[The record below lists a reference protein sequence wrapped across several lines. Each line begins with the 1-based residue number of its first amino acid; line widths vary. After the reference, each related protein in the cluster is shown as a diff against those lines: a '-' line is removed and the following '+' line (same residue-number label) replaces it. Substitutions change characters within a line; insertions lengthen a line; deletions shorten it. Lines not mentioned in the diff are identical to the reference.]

1 VRILK
6 LFFQFKV
13 PHLEL
18 VDCTLILLLFFL
30 HYDVRLG
37 EFGELMLELSE
48 LLVKLI
54 HGHLVCS
61 SVVIKLS
68 LKLSSLILTLRAF
81 LLEVFCSVSQIV
93 PLLNQVFDINLQ
105 VFTATFKLG
114 VDLKN
119 VNFVE
124 LCRS

>member
-1 VRILK
+1 
-6 LFFQFKV
+6 
-13 PHLEL
+13 
-18 VDCTLILLLFFL
+18 
-30 HYDVRLG
+30 
-37 EFGELMLELSE
+37 MLELSE
-48 LLVKLI
+48 LLVELI

-68 LKLSSLILTLRAF
+68 LKLSSLILTLTAF
-81 LLEVFCSVSQIV
+81 LLEVFCSVPQIV

-105 VFTATFKLG
+105 VFAATFKLG